1 MIPVSMKISD
11 PQLIISR
18 KVFMGTKIVPLA
30 IQKDENNNKIY
41 KILFK
46 FTETVSNDD
55 IFFEARISIEDS
67 LDKNYIESRS
77 LYIDNI
83 KKNENKFKAFK
94 EVMSE
99 FNSEKFYIGDFR
111 FDMEES
117 NQYIDAYKQ
126 VKTKDGKVYYE
137 AIKIYISRIM
147 FIILSLYT
155 EDLLD
160 PYSEQEKEFLFISGE
175 MNNLRFEKAEDI
187 KLIAT
192 SKRQLEDNNFSYNT
206 MYEMNCGP
214 TCWKFVYE
222 IITPEDLEL
231 KEPLDYSIFDP
242 EYSQYYNNFIGSVT
256 YKNEFVYIITR
267 DKNNKVV
274 AVKVSN
280 ELINK
285 TNIINPYNI
294 FVEEFDNE
302 EGDE

>member
-111 FDMEES
+111 FDMEGS

-192 SKRQLEDNNFSYNT
+192 SKKQLEDNNFSYNT

-242 EYSQYYNNFIGSVT
+242 EYYQYYNNFIGSVT

-294 FVEEFDNE
+294 FIEEFDNE